1 MNVLSSYDLPSLH
14 FNHDTYTLKEFLAN
28 LNHQQYQLPIIVNIS
43 ALNNY
48 GRSIKNILTK
58 NTPLIL
64 LEIGQLDS
72 VIADYY
78 TSTDGYGRLQ
88 RNRLPLSHSKM
99 VSKSTSR
106 IRNIKKLSK
115 SVASLSGNNRN
126 SQSKGRNHPNGGDDD
141 DEDDDDD
148 ENAYNL
154 RAFVKLLNEKRSSSV
169 SLCRIPAQY
178 CSFFELLNADNESI
192 EPYKKLS
199 DLPEMEPD
207 HEDADRRTDKA
218 PVQIFLRRSC
228 NAYRR
233 KDSMD
238 YLRTTIAGD
247 YNSNLTA
254 SADSCYSS
262 SSDLDTHKNA
272 LILNET
278 PETLSAGQ
286 IIVLLDTC
294 HAHRTHVLGGDI
306 EQRAPLTP
314 SSPHFSPISWMR
326 STSKIFSSRKNRHSN
341 TSDSS
346 SSEHTP
352 RRVTFETFDLYMKCQ
367 TKQGHIMY
375 IGVDEPVIFSP
386 LSRKAHSSRAKA
398 SWKDVDI
405 SDVFKINDLLSNFR
419 FPINV
424 RLLDGPLSF
433 DNIYAPALIN
443 RDDETRLTPTKFRL
457 LGSHNERVVFACPLN
472 KAALKASKS
481 PISYILL
488 PLSVNADI
496 EIQPVANMSQIM
508 QSAGFH
514 RITEE
519 CSQIIKYYQAEITL
533 VHFPLSLVVDP
544 NLGKQAL
551 YKKRSQ
557 SVSYDDYFDE
567 DSNSEYEQSAPRL
580 SYCRQRRRRHSDET
594 TFLTARS
601 LHNRDSNNTTVEK
614 TPADTVRQEPKASR
628 SNLHVRIQDDRRY
641 RSTRELDPDEENRI
655 LDDMDTIYDFIRV
668 GDMPKDLKERLTCEQ
683 FDDDI
688 PTSSSTTK
696 TSNPFTPKIN
706 VTPGAIATHR
716 FSPRTPDRHRQS
728 QRNNDDDN
736 DDGDGNVNSDQAR
749 TLYLA
754 EKHRKKAQSQHD
766 ISHSNSAAKS
776 KRNTKR

>member
-1 MNVLSSYDLPSLH
+1 
-14 FNHDTYTLKEFLAN
+14 
-28 LNHQQYQLPIIVNIS
+28 
-43 ALNNY
+43 
-48 GRSIKNILTK
+48 
-58 NTPLIL
+58 
-64 LEIGQLDS
+64 
-72 VIADYY
+72 
-78 TSTDGYGRLQ
+78 
-88 RNRLPLSHSKM
+88 M
-99 VSKSTSR
+99 VSKSTAK

-115 SVASLSGNNRN
+115 SVASLSGNNKN
-126 SQSKGRNHPNGGDDD
+126 SHSKDRNHPNNGHDDD
-141 DEDDDDD
+141 DDDDDDD

-199 DLPEMEPD
+199 ELPEMEPD
-207 HEDADRRTDKA
+207 YEDADRRTEKS
-218 PVQIFLRRSC
+218 PVHIFLRRSC
-228 NAYRR
+228 NAYKR
-233 KDSMD
+233 KDSVD
-238 YLRTTIAGD
+238 YLRIATAGD
-247 YNSNLTA
+247 YNSNRTA
-254 SADSCYSS
+254 SSDSCYGS
-262 SSDLDTHKNA
+262 SSDLDAHKNA
-272 LILNET
+272 PILNET

-286 IIVLLDTC
+286 IIALLDTC
-294 HAHRTHVLGGDI
+294 YAHRTHILGGDI
-306 EQRAPLTP
+306 EQRAPPTP

-341 TSDSS
+341 ASDSS

-352 RRVTFETFDLYMKCQ
+352 KRVTFETFELYMKCQ
-367 TKQGHIMY
+367 TKHGHIVY

-386 LSRKAHSSRAKA
+386 LSRKAHSSRAKP

-481 PISYILL
+481 PISHILL

-496 EIQPVANMSQIM
+496 DIQPIANMSQIM

-514 RITEE
+514 RIIEE

-533 VHFPLSLVVDP
+533 VHFPLSLIGDS
-544 NLGKQAL
+544 NQDKQAL

-580 SYCRQRRRRHSDET
+580 SDYRQRRRYSDEA

-601 LHNRDSNNTTVEK
+601 LHNRDSDNTTVEN
-614 TPADTVRQEPKASR
+614 TPRDTVRQEPKSSR
-628 SNLHVRIQDDRRY
+628 SNLHVRIKDDRKY

-668 GDMPKDLKERLTCEQ
+668 GDMPKDLKERLTYEQ

-696 TSNPFTPKIN
+696 TSNPFTPTIN

-736 DDGDGNVNSDQAR
+736 DDGDGNVNNDQAR
-749 TLYLA
+749 ALYLA

-766 ISHSNSAAKS
+766 ISHSSLAAKS
-776 KRNTKR
+776 KRKTKH